1 MCHLFLKS
9 LEEQVLA
16 QLSATLNCIQLIWWC
31 PERLR
36 LAQLRAVTVVVRA
49 IAQQCNMAFQCMSIM
64 CVHVAPLKMIEE
76 ERKRRV
82 DLLLQSCLPR
92 DHRRFRLKLF
102 EEAEKAEDYRR
113 RAASEEDHRR
123 RAMRS
128 RSLATDIP
136 ESRKIRNSK
145 RWRRM
150 NSHDVIQLQR
160 SYLCLAFAFFLFLVR
175 SELDH
180 FNLLVGLT

>member
-102 EEAEKAEDYRR
+102 EE
-113 RAASEEDHRR
+113 EEHRR
-123 RAMRS
+123 RTMRS
-128 RSLATDIP
+128 RKIRIGNMSAKDIP